1 MSILLGSMLLAACVA
16 IAAWPLARRSEA
28 QAAGEDADALAEGL
42 RRARERVYEEI
53 RALQQERFLGNL
65 SPEQYGA
72 QLQDARARAAHLA
85 AQQAGVQEALAAV
98 EAEAEAALRS
108 AAGDSGA

>member
-1 MSILLGSMLLAACVA
+1 MSILLGSLLLAACLVIVA
-16 IAAWPLARRSEA
+16 LPLVRRTEA
-28 QAAGEDADALAEGL
+28 QAAGEETDALAEGL

-65 SPEQYGA
+65 TPAEYQEQLEGA
-72 QLQDARARAAHLA
+72 RLRAANLA
-85 AQQAGVQEALAAV
+85 AQQADVQSALAAV

-108 AAGDSGA
+108 AAEHPPA